1 MLLSTFCL
9 EEIAAERFLPCL
21 YEVDELNVRSSW
33 VFLQEQRVAE
43 RLSTFRQAMPPLC
56 VHATS
61 DDPTSIH
68 ETRVSDSR
76 ANDILAAYFSSFL
89 TCIIEEG
96 KGKSAAKIE
105 FNHSVLM
112 SQHIQLMFIM
122 HLTSVPEFL
131 KIDSALP
138 MYHDT
143 TRNLITWCQSSPFGT
158 HEVVLCLYISIK
170 EPGIPDGSWR
180 LAYHLRPEGE
190 DSYCVSA
197 DQIWD
202 GDLESYSAI
211 PPAFHLEEV
220 LIREIGKAASICPLL
235 DSSLTV
241 LDPTHVDLSIEQFAL
256 FLTTYASKITEAG
269 IGVDIPP
276 WWTDKPIKPK
286 VRVALAESVAGP
298 RCGLETLI
306 EYNYTIVLGE
316 EEITFD
322 DFLKRSEFQFTH
334 FKDENCW
341 KLVDPGKLQS
351 VIDLLKKRDK
361 AISPREIL
369 SLIAI
374 DEQTI
379 EFESENDWCSH
390 FLKTACEQEEIQA
403 REAPASFNGELR
415 RYQESGLSFLLN
427 SAELGYGVCL
437 ADDMGLGKTP
447 QTIAYLLARKEVAP
461 ESTPSLVI
469 CPTSVAGNW
478 EREIKRFGP
487 SMKVYV
493 HHGTD
498 REKDEGFHESLSH
511 VDLVITT
518 YALAGRDVELFS
530 NVHWSSMILDEAQN
544 IKNYRTKQAKAV
556 HSLPADHKI
565 ALTGTPIENRLS
577 ELWSIMHF
585 LNKGYLGP
593 AEQFKEMY
601 AIPIERNSD
610 TEKADELKRLIRPF
624 MLRRVKSD
632 PTIISDLPDKI
643 ETKVYCTLTQEQA
656 ALYQSVV
663 ENIAHSIENA
673 AGIERRGIILASLTK
688 LKEIC
693 DHPCL
698 YLHEWEYKVARSGK
712 VQRLV
717 EMLAEV
723 IESGGA
729 AIVFTQYATFASELR
744 TVLED
749 HFEETVLLLTGETSR
764 SMREELIAKFMEP
777 NGPKIFVLSLKAGG
791 VGLNLTRANHVF
803 HVDRW
808 WNPAVENQATDRAFR
823 IGQTQDVFVHLMIA
837 AGTLEERID
846 SMLEEKRGLADQILG
861 GGDDWLMSLS
871 NNELLNVISLR
882 ESVFEE

>member
-1 MLLSTFCL
+1 
-9 EEIAAERFLPCL
+9 
-21 YEVDELNVRSSW
+21 
-33 VFLQEQRVAE
+33 
-43 RLSTFRQAMPPLC
+43 
-56 VHATS
+56 
-61 DDPTSIH
+61 
-68 ETRVSDSR
+68 
-76 ANDILAAYFSSFL
+76 
-89 TCIIEEG
+89 
-96 KGKSAAKIE
+96 
-105 FNHSVLM
+105 
-112 SQHIQLMFIM
+112 MFIM
-122 HLTSVPEFL
+122 HLTSVPEFF

-138 MYHDT
+138 MLHDT
-143 TRNLITWCQSSPFGT
+143 TRKLITWCQSSPFGT
-158 HEVVLCLYISIK
+158 QEVALCLYITIK
-170 EPGIPDGSWR
+170 EPDIPDGLWH
-180 LAYHLRPEGE
+180 LAYHLHPEGE

-202 GDLESYSAI
+202 GDLESFPTL

-220 LIREIGKAASICPLL
+220 LIREIGKAVSICPLL
-235 DSSLTV
+235 DSSLQV
-241 LDPTHVDLSIEQFAL
+241 LDPTHVDLSIEHFAL
-256 FLTTYASKITEAG
+256 FLTTYVSKLTEAG
-269 IGVDIPP
+269 IDVDIPP

-306 EYNYTIVLGE
+306 EYNYTIVLGD

-322 DFLKRSEFQFTH
+322 DFLKRSEHQFTH
-334 FKDENCW
+334 FSDNTW
-341 KLVDPGKLQS
+341 KLIEPGKLQS
-351 VIDLLKKRDK
+351 VIDLLKKREK

-369 SLIAI
+369 SLMALDDQTVEFKSD
-374 DEQTI
+374 DE
-379 EFESENDWCSH
+379 WCSH
-390 FLKTACEQEEIQA
+390 FLKSACEQEGI
-403 REAPASFNGELR
+403 EAYEVPASFNGELR
-415 RYQESGLSFLLN
+415 RYQEVGLSFLLN
-427 SAELGYGVCL
+427 AAELGYGVCL

-447 QTIAYLLARKEVAP
+447 QTIAYLLARKETQP
-461 ESTPSLVI
+461 KGRPSLVI

-478 EREIKRFGP
+478 ERELERFSP
-487 SMKVYV
+487 SLRVYV

-498 REKDEGFHESLSH
+498 REKDKGFHEALTQ

-518 YALAGRDVELFS
+518 YALAGRDFELFS
-530 NVHWSSMILDEAQN
+530 SVHWSSMILDEAQN

-593 AEQFKEMY
+593 SEQFKEMY
-601 AIPIERNSD
+601 AIPIERNNDS
-610 TEKADELKRLIRPF
+610 EKADELKRLIRPF
-624 MLRRVKSD
+624 MLRRLKTD

-663 ENIAHSIENA
+663 ENIANSIENA

-717 EMLAEV
+717 EMLEEV
-723 IESGGA
+723 IESDGA

-744 TVLED
+744 TILED
-749 HFEETVLLLTGETSR
+749 YFQETVLLLTGETSR

-777 NGPKIFVLSLKAGG
+777 NGPKIFILSLKAGG

-823 IGQTQDVFVHLMIA
+823 IGQTRDVVVHLMIA

-846 SMLEEKRGLADQILG
+846 AMLEEKRDLADQILG
-861 GGDDWLMSLS
+861 AGEDWLMSLS

-882 ESVFEE
+882 ESIFEE